1 VVSPRPVEAVAIGGS
16 AGALEA
22 LTALLAGLPAGWR
35 TAILLVVHV
44 RPEPPNLL
52 PEVLALRTRLEVREA
67 RDKEPIAPA
76 TIYVAPPD
84 YHLLVE
90 RERTLSLSRDPA
102 VHYTRPAIDVL
113 FESAAA
119 AFGPALAAVLLTGA
133 NDDGARGL
141 AAIRAAGGRVAI
153 QDPATAASRTMPAA
167 GLAALAAIGETADC
181 TGAPAALGAWLGQL
195 AMEGSP

>member
-1 VVSPRPVEAVAIGGS
+1 VVSPRPLEAVAIGGS
-16 AGALEA
+16 AGALDA
-22 LTALLAGLPAGWR
+22 LTDLLAGLPASWQ

-44 RPEPPNLL
+44 RPEPPSLL
-52 PEVLALRTRLEVREA
+52 PEVLAARTRLDVREA

-113 FESAAA
+113 FESAAI
-119 AFGPALAAVLLTGA
+119 AFGPALAGVLLTGA

-141 AAIRAAGGRVAI
+141 ATIRAAGGRVAV
-153 QDPATAASRTMPAA
+153 QDPATAASGTMPAA
-167 GLAALAAIGETADC
+167 GLAALAALGEAADC
-181 TGAPAALGAWLGQL
+181 TGGPSALGAWLGEIT
-195 AMEGSP
+195 AEASS